1 MPLKF
6 KTDARSPLLPA
17 AAPFSGTVL
26 ERGPGVS
33 DFGNDRRREAFS
45 VFFRPNLPASVRRSK
60 ICSSFERRFKLSD

>member
-17 AAPFSGTVL
+17 VAPFSGTVL
-26 ERGPGVS
+26 GRGPDVS
-33 DFGNDRRREAFS
+33 GFGKDRRRDAFS
-45 VFFRPNLPASVRRSK
+45 VFFPADLPARVHRSK